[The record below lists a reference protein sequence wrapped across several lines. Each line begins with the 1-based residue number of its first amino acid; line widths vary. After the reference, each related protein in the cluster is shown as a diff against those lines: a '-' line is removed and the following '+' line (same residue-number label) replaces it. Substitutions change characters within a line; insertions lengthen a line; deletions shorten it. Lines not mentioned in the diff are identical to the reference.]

1 MVSSVTMDS
10 AQALKILDQ
19 LYAGINPL
27 TAQPFP
33 PDSPYN
39 NLTIVRALG
48 QIKVLLATP
57 APAVTVADA
66 REKGWEAKRKP
77 GLSNM
82 GKRWTPDDKQKLTT
96 MFQYGTPIE
105 EIARQFERTPRAIA
119 AQLGEMGALPE
130 NSELIKHYNLTA
142 YRKEQPQPAAN
153 PQLNQFLAGPV
164 QQAPQPP
171 TVGVMQPLL
180 PGQIR
185 L

>member
-1 MVSSVTMDS
+1 MDS
-10 AQALKILDQ
+10 TQALKILDQ
-19 LYAGINPL
+19 LYSGINPL
-27 TAQPFP
+27 TGQPFP

-57 APAVTVADA
+57 APTQTVAEA

-82 GKRWTPDDKQKLTT
+82 GKRWTQEHKQQLTT
-96 MFQYGTPIE
+96 MFQYGTAVE

-119 AQLGEMGALPE
+119 AQLAEMGALPE
-130 NSELIKHYNLTA
+130 NSELIKQYNLTA
-142 YRKEQPQPAAN
+142 CRREPQQPAN
-153 PQLNQFLAGPV
+153 PQLNQFLAGQVP
-164 QQAPQPP
+164 QYTGQAPQPP
-171 TVGVMQPLL
+171 TVGIMQPLL
-180 PGQIR
+180 PGQVR

>member
-1 MVSSVTMDS
+1 MDN

-27 TAQPFP
+27 TNQPFP

-48 QIKVLLATP
+48 QIKVLVATP
-57 APAVTVADA
+57 APAPTLAEA

-82 GKRWTPDDKQKLTT
+82 GKRWTPEHKQQLTV

-105 EIARQFERTPRAIA
+105 EIASQFERTPRAIA
-119 AQLGEMGALPE
+119 AQLAEMGALPE
-130 NSELIKHYNLTA
+130 NSDLIKQYNLMA
-142 YRKEQPQPAAN
+142 CRKDPPHPAAN
-153 PQLNQFLAGPV
+153 PQLTQFLAGQNIQVPM
-164 QQAPQPP
+164 APQPP

-180 PGQIR
+180 PGQVR